1 MSLNLARI
9 LTMGLYMNKN
19 LIKVLTLLII
29 FSFFVFSTL
38 AFCEDWEEA
47 RAMIQSGKDFEKL
60 GQYGQAMDVYKKT
73 VNLFPGYPDGYLQL
87 GFGLQAL
94 QKFNLAIDAYQMG
107 LNLNPYHKFAA
118 EAYYN
123 MSVSSDKIGQGPE
136 AIVYLKKA
144 LQAYTDRND
153 YPGVFQAGSYLEV
166 LSNKYP
172 KAK

>member
-1 MSLNLARI
+1 MKRRQNKSLIRGLTI
-9 LTMGLYMNKN
+9 LVLYG
-19 LIKVLTLLII
+19 V
-29 FSFFVFSTL
+29 L
-38 AFCEDWEEA
+38 AFPSVAVCEDWEDA
-47 RAMIQSGKDFEKL
+47 RTMIESGKDFEKS
-60 GQYGQAMDVYKKT
+60 GQYDKATDVYKKT
-73 VNLFPGYPDGYLQL
+73 VDQFPDYPDGYLQL

-94 QKFNLAIDAYQMG
+94 KKFNSAIDAYKKG
-107 LNLNPYHKFAA
+107 LNLSPYHKYAA

-123 MSVSSDKIGQGPE
+123 MSVSADKIGDGSE

-172 KAK
+172 SAK

>member
-1 MSLNLARI
+1 
-9 LTMGLYMNKN
+9 MGQSKNKS
-19 LIKVLTLLII
+19 LIKVLKALIFFSI
-29 FSFFVFSTL
+29 FAFSTL

-47 RAMIQSGKDFEKL
+47 RAMIQSGKDFEKS
-60 GQYGQAMDVYKKT
+60 GKYDQATNVYKKAI
-73 VNLFPGYPDGYLQL
+73 NQFPDYPDGYLQL

-94 QKFNLAIDAYQMG
+94 KQFNSAIDAYKKG
-107 LNLNPYHKFAA
+107 LNLSPYHKFAA

-123 MSVSSDKIGQGPE
+123 MSVSADKIGEGPE

>member
-1 MSLNLARI
+1 MKRYKNECLIVI
-9 LTMGLYMNKN
+9 LTT
-19 LIKVLTLLII
+19 LIFFSI
-29 FSFFVFSTL
+29 FCLSTM
-38 AFCEDWEEA
+38 AFGEDWEEA
-47 RAMIQSGKDFEKL
+47 RAMVQTGKDFEKS
-60 GQYGQAMDVYKKT
+60 GQLDKATDAFKKT
-73 VNLFPGYPDGYLQL
+73 VKLFPDYPDGYLQL

-94 QKFNLAIDAYQMG
+94 KKFNSAIEAYQKG
-107 LNLNPYHKFAA
+107 LNLSPYHKFGA

-123 MSVSSDKIGQGPE
+123 MSVSADKLGRGAD

-172 KAK
+172 ENKNK